1 MATSYPH
8 RYHESSV
15 DQQAE
20 SFVRARASP
29 ESSACD
35 CLLVRF
41 RSPLHCEWEW
51 HGSRRLAVYL
61 YSLHDSCHE
70 HLPGMIR
77 GASRRDAM
85 ISRPFPL
92 PFLSAYPPA
101 SMLVLFVTKHVSATP
116 NGGDHCRR
124 ARAAGPGP
132 GRLAWRRGSGPA
144 HVDVV
149 ISYKGYYSSSP
160 ASCAHARKS
169 RGDRNQKQEK
179 RAMEGG
185 ERCAFQVA
193 TNQSSEPRTTRSVT
207 VLLAR
212 FPSVLSG

>member
-132 GRLAWRRGSGPA
+132 VGRPGDEV
-144 HVDVV
+144 VDQLML
-149 ISYKGYYSSSP
+149 SSSP
-160 ASCAHARKS
+160 ASCGQARKS
-169 RGDRNQKQEK
+169 RGDRNQK
-179 RAMEGG
+179 
-185 ERCAFQVA
+185 
-193 TNQSSEPRTTRSVT
+193 
-207 VLLAR
+207 
-212 FPSVLSG
+212 

>member
-1 MATSYPH
+1 M
-8 RYHESSV
+8 
-15 DQQAE
+15 
-20 SFVRARASP
+20 
-29 ESSACD
+29 
-35 CLLVRF
+35 
-41 RSPLHCEWEW
+41 LHT
-51 HGSRRLAVYL
+51 
-61 YSLHDSCHE
+61 SLHDSRHE

-77 GASRRDAM
+77 KGGALADATRRDDLA
-85 ISRPFPL
+85 PFSPPHPTL
-92 PFLSAYPPA
+92 FSPPIYPA
-101 SMLVLFVTKHVSATP
+101 STLVLFVTKRVSAATP
-116 NGGDHCRR
+116 NSGDHCRR

-132 GRLAWRRGSGPA
+132 GRPAGRRGSGPA